1 MSIAVIKT
9 GGKQYVVKKE
19 DKLRVEKIVFEE
31 KKAEKNAKTEKSIEF
46 TDLLNGKK
54 VIAEIISEGKE
65 DKIRVYK
72 MRQKA
77 RYRRTQGHRQ
87 QYSEILIKDIK

>member
-19 DKLRVEKIVFEE
+19 DKLRVEKIVSED
-31 KKAEKNAKTEKSIEF
+31 KKAEKDAKAEKSVEF

-54 VIAEIISEGKE
+54 VIAEIIGEGKE

-77 RYRRTQGHRQ
+77 RYRKTRGHRQ